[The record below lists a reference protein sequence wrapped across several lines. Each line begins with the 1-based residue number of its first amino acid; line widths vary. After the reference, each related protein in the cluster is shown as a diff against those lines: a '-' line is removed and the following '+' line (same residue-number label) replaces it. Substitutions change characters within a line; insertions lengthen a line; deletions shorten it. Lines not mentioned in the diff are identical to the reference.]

1 MNIEKIWLTNTA
13 IWIRTKEG
21 EEACEQFADYPRL
34 RNASQKQRLRYEAD
48 SFGIHWEELDEDL
61 SFEGFF
67 SKPEPT
73 RLNKDM
79 KHELIYQI
87 AITLIPGIGDIS
99 GKKFVAY
106 CGSAEAIFMEKRKAL
121 EKISGMREVTLD
133 ALSNPKDILK
143 RAEQEVDF
151 IERNDI
157 KPLFY
162 QDADYPRRLLQCDDS
177 PLMLYYKGNANL
189 NASRVVAIVGTRNVT
204 EYGKENCVNLVNEL
218 VDEQVLVVSGLAYGV
233 DTIAHRS
240 SVKAGIPTVGVL
252 GNGFQQI
259 YPAANKKLAA
269 EMLANGGLLTECMS
283 GTQPDRENF
292 RRRNRIIAGMSDA
305 VIVIESALK
314 GGSLITA
321 DLANSYSRDVFAYPG
336 RVMDLYSQGCNYLIR
351 TNRAHLMESVA
362 NLRYVM
368 RWERPHGEER
378 QTSIFRELNDEEK
391 KIMDCFENQS
401 IVNLDDLIVK
411 TELPTT
417 KLASLLL
424 NLEFDGILMA
434 LPGKRYQRC

>member
-1 MNIEKIWLTNTA
+1 MEKQL
-13 IWIRTKEG
+13 
-21 EEACEQFADYPRL
+21 L
-34 RNASQKQRLRYEAD
+34 
-48 SFGIHWEELDEDL
+48 
-61 SFEGFF
+61 
-67 SKPEPT
+67 
-73 RLNKDM
+73 
-79 KHELIYQI
+79 YQI
-87 AITLIPGIGDIS
+87 AVTLIPGIGDII
-99 GKKFVAY
+99 GKRFVSY
-106 CGSAEAIFMEKRKAL
+106 CGNAEAIFKETRKSLA
-121 EKISGMREVTLD
+121 KINGMREVTLD
-133 ALSNPKDILK
+133 ALGNPKEILK
-143 RAEQEVDF
+143 RAEQEVEF
-151 IERNDI
+151 IEKNGI

-177 PLMLYYKGNANL
+177 PMMLYYKGNANL
-189 NASRVVAIVGTRNVT
+189 NASRVVAIVGTRNIT
-204 EYGKENCVNLVNEL
+204 DYGKTNCTQLVNDL
-218 VDEQVLVVSGLAYGV
+218 VDEHVLVVSGLAYGV
-233 DTIAHRS
+233 DTVAHRS

-269 EMLANGGLLTECMS
+269 EMLGNGGLLTECMS
-283 GTQPDRENF
+283 GTLPDRENF
-292 RRRNRIIAGMSDA
+292 PRRNRIIAGMADA
-305 VIVIESALK
+305 VIVVESALK

-321 DLANSYSRDVFAYPG
+321 DLANSYSRDVFAFPG

-368 RWERPHGEER
+368 RWEREKTQEER
-378 QTSIFRELNDEEK
+378 QTTIFREFSPEEQ
-391 KIMDCFENQS
+391 KIMDCFGSQS
-401 IVNLDDLIVK
+401 IVSLDDLIIK